1 MKTRAMLSVL
11 ALAALAA
18 CGGGDEEG
26 QTSGGVDTT
35 GTAAPV
41 MADTAATMAPPMA
54 PMTTDT
60 TGMSGGAGMAPGS
73 PGTAGAGQS
82 DTLIKVDSTQKM

>member
-18 CGGGDEEG
+18 CGGDDEG

-35 GTAAPV
+35 ATAAPV
-41 MADTAATMAPPMA
+41 MTDTAATMAAPPMA
-54 PMTTDT
+54 PMSGDSMGGMMMDSTGGATGAQTDT
-60 TGMSGGAGMAPGS
+60 LVKT
-73 PGTAGAGQS
+73 
-82 DTLIKVDSTQKM
+82 DSTRKM

>member
-1 MKTRAMLSVL
+1 MKTRTMLSVL

-18 CGGGDEEG
+18 CGGDDEG

-41 MADTAATMAPPMA
+41 TTDTAVMAPPATA
-54 PMTTDT
+54 PMGTDT
-60 TGMSGGAGMAPGS
+60 TGMTMDSAGM
-73 PGTAGAGQS
+73 GTGAAGAGQS
-82 DTLIKVDSTQKM
+82 DTLIKVDSTTKM